1 MQQRG
6 TFAQKASG
14 PKVETEEKIKIR
26 PRSADRAK
34 RRNPLA
40 GTGRR
45 RRFKYTLK
53 RPNKVARE
61 LIPDFRPR
69 VTIQRRGSKL

>member
-53 RPNKVARE
+53 NCHEHLVFKFDHTVS
-61 LIPDFRPR
+61 L
-69 VTIQRRGSKL
+69 S